1 MFNLADLTDGELE
14 NTSFSL
20 FICNLL
26 SSYAEGTL
34 GLNGGL
40 LDLDQNLRHD
50 TLNVLEKKTV
60 TRITTFRSVSSERE
74 AMLHAV
80 VVRRVRVIKC
90 LYAVLWV
97 RENLLPETRFLAKT
111 RVCSA
116 RKHRLWLA
124 HLIVRLAT
132 TLFVYLFQWLLSK
145 ITMSSGTT

>member
-1 MFNLADLTDGELE
+1 MFNLANLTDGELE

-60 TRITTFRSVSSERE
+60 TRVTTFRSVSSERE

-90 LYAVLWV
+90 LYAVL
-97 RENLLPETRFLAKT
+97 
-111 RVCSA
+111 
-116 RKHRLWLA
+116 
-124 HLIVRLAT
+124 
-132 TLFVYLFQWLLSK
+132 
-145 ITMSSGTT
+145 